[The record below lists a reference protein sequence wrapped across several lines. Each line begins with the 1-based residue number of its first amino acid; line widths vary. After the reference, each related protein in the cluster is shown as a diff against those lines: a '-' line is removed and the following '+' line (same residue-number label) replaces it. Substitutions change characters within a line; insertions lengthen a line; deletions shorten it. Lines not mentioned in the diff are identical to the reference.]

1 MLTIALTVVWM
12 GILRDSQIALMVLLL
27 LGAVGIG
34 ISVMAIA
41 VGVGLLGFGICSVCE
56 WAVGWLC
63 RASQWPDE

>member
-1 MLTIALTVVWM
+1 MLTIALAVVWM

-41 VGVGLLGFGICSVCE
+41 AGLGLLGFGICSVCD
-56 WAVGWLC
+56 WAVGWLR